1 MVLALFLILALG
13 LTACG
18 EKKSDPTTVT
28 IWHVYGGEVTSPLN
42 VLVEE
47 FNRTVGQ
54 KQGIRVRVDS
64 VSNTNTIHESV
75 LAAAYDDPGASNCQ
89 ICSFPTR
96 RPFWPCQTTVFW

>member
-1 MVLALFLILALG
+1 MKKRRYLLLALALSLILARSF
-13 LTACG
+13 TACG
-18 EKKSDPTTVT
+18 EKKAEPTTVT

-54 KQGIRVRVDS
+54 EQGIRVRVDS

-75 LAAAYDDPGASNCQ
+75 LAAAYDDPGASELPDLF
-89 ICSFPTR
+89 ISYG
-96 RPFWPCQTTVFW
+96 